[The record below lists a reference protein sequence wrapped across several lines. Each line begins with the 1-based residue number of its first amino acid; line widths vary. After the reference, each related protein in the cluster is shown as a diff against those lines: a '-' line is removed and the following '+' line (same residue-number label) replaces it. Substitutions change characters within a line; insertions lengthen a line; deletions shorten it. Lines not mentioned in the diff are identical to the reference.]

1 MKRAVLSTLV
11 GIGLLSFG
19 FWTGRSSA
27 SLLPSDAQIVSDMN
41 QAVKQAAQTNE
52 VIFLRE
58 MLRREM
64 ALRIAADPLHRYG
77 GQPCR
82 AAD

>member
-1 MKRAVLSTLV
+1 MKRAVLSTLI

-27 SLLPSDAQIVSDMN
+27 SFLPSSTQLLDEMN